1 MPEAAPG
8 GTGGAAA
15 AMAQI
20 DAFEARCLAGVQ
32 AGAGGSR
39 VSRRACGLVRPGGRR
54 ADDHR

>member
-1 MPEAAPG
+1 MCATDAMPEAAPG

-32 AGAGGSR
+32 AGA
-39 VSRRACGLVRPGGRR
+39 AGLARLP
-54 ADDHR
+54 